1 MKRTFTL
8 ISIFLVTIIIL
19 LQTSGN
25 EAISNNTGAPAG
37 RTGSPFDNATCAASN
52 CHSGTATVSP
62 TQIISSNIPVTGYV
76 PGQTYTITASPAQT
90 GINKYGFQISPMNAS
105 GALQGTIVVTN
116 PSTTKIVSTKYIT
129 HTSSGTAGTGGRTWT
144 FNWVAPVAGTGNV
157 TFYGAF
163 NFSNGNSQ
171 SNGDII
177 RTNTLTVSEDQGTA
191 GISSVKADP
200 FNTLLFPN
208 PVFNDATLRLNLID
222 NSPVSI
228 QYLDITGKIISEK
241 ITYNGRPGLQ
251 DFNITVPAQLE
262 TGIYRLLVSVGDQQS
277 LKSFYKK

>member
-1 MKRTFTL
+1 
-8 ISIFLVTIIIL
+8 
-19 LQTSGN
+19 
-25 EAISNNTGAPAG
+25 
-37 RTGSPFDNATCAASN
+37 
-52 CHSGTATVSP
+52 
-62 TQIISSNIPVTGYV
+62 
-76 PGQTYTITASPAQT
+76 
-90 GINKYGFQISPMNAS
+90 MNAS